1 MSNDLFIHWLID
13 WRGIFF
19 PQEEETI
26 RKEISKKIE
35 TDETYQEQKQREVC
49 FLFIDEIKFHKQ
61 SWQQNS

>member
-1 MSNDLFIHWLID
+1 MIYLFIDWLTD
-13 WRGIFF
+13 VEYFF